1 MFNRVI
7 SQHCSRQWLGIEQEK
22 CIKSMNFGNR
32 CWWISFTLNC
42 VTTGRYHYQW
52 DSQWVTGKQSIL
64 TGIRYRILEYLLSPW
79 CGRTHQVVVRRRTR
93 WITPNLKPTIGV
105 DFTDDSYLISR
116 SDARIF
122 LIISQNKMI
131 HNGHKVVVCFRHAT
145 PSHYHHYAWLLACV
159 EHEKCLPGISC
170 RECV

>member
-7 SQHCSRQWLGIEQEK
+7 NQHCSRQWLGIEQEK
-22 CIKSMNFGNR
+22 CTKSMNFGNR

-79 CGRTHQVVVRRRTR
+79 CGRTHQVVVRRRTC

-122 LIISQNKMI
+122 LIISQNKMTEI
-131 HNGHKVVVCFRHAT
+131 WQWKYWLSRMNCRVMYISIWKLHQLQCVVNSFF
-145 PSHYHHYAWLLACV
+145 
-159 EHEKCLPGISC
+159 
-170 RECV
+170 